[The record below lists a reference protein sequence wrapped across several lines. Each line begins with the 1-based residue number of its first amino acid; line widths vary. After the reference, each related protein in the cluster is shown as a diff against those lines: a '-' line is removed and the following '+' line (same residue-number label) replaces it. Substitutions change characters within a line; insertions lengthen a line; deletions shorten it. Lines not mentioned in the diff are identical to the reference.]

1 MAPFSQVLEPPPNPG
16 RFIAGPI
23 ATGEGWNVIK
33 VDEKR
38 PFKAPTL
45 EESKNG
51 IVQLLIQQRRAQLIQ
66 RLRSENRVVQ

>member
-16 RFIAGPI
+16 RFR
-23 ATGEGWNVIK
+23 NVIK